1 MEQAMHPRRPWKG
14 LRLSAATEGRD
25 VLAGQSVD
33 ASKRL
38 AIDIEVTAVRWSG
51 FPGQPP
57 ILTL

>member
-1 MEQAMHPRRPWKG
+1 MHPRRPWKG